1 MENKKFEAVL
11 PIITAALTNEII
23 KKYGINESDALNKLY
38 ASEVY
43 KLLEDESTK
52 LWQYSTEM
60 LLELFEREQSGNL
73 ILPEV

>member
-1 MENKKFEAVL
+1 MGSKKFEAIL
-11 PIITAALTNEII
+11 PIITAALTNEITKEYEI
-23 KKYGINESDALNKLY
+23 GEDDAISKLY
-38 ASEVY
+38 ASEIY

-60 LLELFEREQSGNL
+60 LLELLRREESGNL

>member
-1 MENKKFEAVL
+1 MGNEKFEAIL
-11 PIITAALTNEII
+11 PIITAALTNESI
-23 KKYGINESDALNKLY
+23 KKYGLNEDEAISRLY

-43 KLLEDESTK
+43 KLLEDERTK

-60 LLELFEREQSGNL
+60 LLELLEREESGNL

>member
-23 KKYGINESDALNKLY
+23 KKYGINEDDAINRLY

-60 LLELFEREQSGNL
+60 LLELFCREQSGNL